1 MKKFFILFLMFFV
14 LEKILSQPAI
24 TISSSF
30 ISDDNIFKLSEKKYS
45 NITSMNI
52 NPYYNYFTDNS
63 QLKISYN
70 LNSNLYNNYSVVN
83 NLQNL
88 FEIGYAY
95 NTNEENLFLITGS
108 YNKKTVKDEYDIY
121 DEENILATLLYD
133 FIINENHSGEIRYN
147 FSNIKYKN
155 IPDFSYLEHVL
166 GYTSSFNWETKTT
179 LIFDLNIGYKIYTN
193 DIYSITNSSDTNY
206 FTPKGKGYGSRLKM
220 IISNSSS
227 QSKSNNSNLQVL
239 LTGKIAQSIFNN
251 LGASLSFSIRKN
263 LINNSRVITNN
274 DNFFSDDNLFDD
286 NYGYN
291 ENDFEITTTFLPFT
305 DLSIKNS
312 FEYKIKKYE
321 NVYPDDKNNLLDRK
335 DNKYLYIL
343 KINKS
348 FDIFENILNKINIYI
363 YYVYIYNFSNINIYT
378 YSNNIF
384 GIGMTTTITF

>member
-1 MKKFFILFLMFFV
+1 
-14 LEKILSQPAI
+14 
-24 TISSSF
+24 
-30 ISDDNIFKLSEKKYS
+30 
-45 NITSMNI
+45 
-52 NPYYNYFTDNS
+52 
-63 QLKISYN
+63 
-70 LNSNLYNNYSVVN
+70 
-83 NLQNL
+83 
-88 FEIGYAY
+88 
-95 NTNEENLFLITGS
+95 
-108 YNKKTVKDEYDIY
+108 
-121 DEENILATLLYD
+121 
-133 FIINENHSGEIRYN
+133 
-147 FSNIKYKN
+147 
-155 IPDFSYLEHVL
+155 
-166 GYTSSFNWETKTT
+166 
-179 LIFDLNIGYKIYTN
+179 
-193 DIYSITNSSDTNY
+193 
-206 FTPKGKGYGSRLKM
+206 M